1 MRQRRTRRPFWPK
14 ALFLLFL
21 AAGVALGIHGYTK
34 KKQSNWRGP
43 EKYVLASVERR
54 DIFPSLTASGRV
66 ESSKRTLIEC
76 ELENISIGV
85 MGQRL
90 SAGGA
95 SLLLDIVPE
104 GTNVSKGDV
113 LAVLDASEYE
123 ELVRQ
128 QRMTVERSRADHHQ
142 AELNLEI
149 AKMAVHE
156 FREGSMKEV
165 EKDSRRRVALAESD
179 LVRINDHLRWS
190 RRMKSKGYAS
200 IAQVTEDEFR
210 QARAN
215 FALEQERNS
224 YQLFTEWSAP
234 KSLKVLEGRVL
245 GYQATLEYQANRL
258 NRNLDRLKK
267 LELQV
272 ERCTI
277 RAPHDGFVI
286 YAKDERR
293 NIQIEPG
300 MSVRQRQDLMY
311 LPDLRQMEV
320 VTSLHESIVK
330 AVEKGMRAQVIVE
343 GLPGRKI
350 EGHVNQVADLPTF
363 DWRSDV
369 RYFDGKVKLD
379 NPPEGILP
387 GMTAHV
393 EIALDRKEQ
402 VLAVPTNAVA
412 HEGGRQICYVVRDD
426 GLERREVR
434 LGDGTSDLLEISEG
448 LKEGEQVVVNPV
460 LAEVT
465 EDITEETC
473 LLAAQ
478 PVKADDLPEELQPA
492 STDESA
498 PAQDVAALR

>member
-1 MRQRRTRRPFWPK
+1 LPD
-14 ALFLLFL
+14 AH
-21 AAGVALGIHGYTK
+21 AG
-34 KKQSNWRGP
+34 
-43 EKYVLASVERR
+43 
-54 DIFPSLTASGRV
+54 
-66 ESSKRTLIEC
+66 
-76 ELENISIGV
+76 
-85 MGQRL
+85 
-90 SAGGA
+90 
-95 SLLLDIVPE
+95 LD
-104 GTNVSKGDV
+104 
-113 LAVLDASEYE
+113 
-123 ELVRQ
+123 
-128 QRMTVERSRADHHQ
+128 
-142 AELNLEI
+142 
-149 AKMAVHE
+149 
-156 FREGSMKEV
+156 
-165 EKDSRRRVALAESD
+165 
-179 LVRINDHLRWS
+179 
-190 RRMKSKGYAS
+190 
-200 IAQVTEDEFR
+200 
-210 QARAN
+210 
-215 FALEQERNS
+215 
-224 YQLFTEWSAP
+224 
-234 KSLKVLEGRVL
+234 
-245 GYQATLEYQANRL
+245 
-258 NRNLDRLKK
+258 

-412 HEGGRQICYVVRDD
+412 HEGGRQVCYVVRDD